1 LYFELTG
8 RRCQHCLAVVFVL
21 ISSCPQDAGN
31 LNNNKDEH
39 MTVYEDERAFWD
51 DIAGKYILKHAE
63 TDHNVDNVIA
73 AASTY
78 ADRMVI
84 ARRKRKSEKVPVG
97 NVPQMSISAAIA
109 V

>member
-1 LYFELTG
+1 
-8 RRCQHCLAVVFVL
+8 
-21 ISSCPQDAGN
+21 
-31 LNNNKDEH
+31 
-39 MTVYEDERAFWD
+39 MTVYEDEWAFWD

-63 TDHNVDNVIA
+63 TDHNVNNVIE

-84 ARRKRKSEKVPVG
+84 ARRKRKSAKVPTG
-97 NVPQMSISAAIA
+97 DVPRMSASASTIVASAA

>member
-1 LYFELTG
+1 
-8 RRCQHCLAVVFVL
+8 
-21 ISSCPQDAGN
+21 

-51 DIAGKYILKHAE
+51 DIAGKYILKHAGI
-63 TDHNVDNVIA
+63 DHNETHIIEA
-73 AASTY
+73 ATVY

-84 ARRKRKSEKVPVG
+84 ARRKRKSEKVPDG
-97 NVPQMSISAAIA
+97 DVPRISATASIA

>member
-1 LYFELTG
+1 
-8 RRCQHCLAVVFVL
+8 
-21 ISSCPQDAGN
+21 
-31 LNNNKDEH
+31 LNKNKEV
-39 MTVYEDERAFWD
+39 MTVYEDEWAFWD

-63 TDHNVDNVIA
+63 TDHNVNNVIE

-84 ARRKRKSEKVPVG
+84 ARRKRKSAKVPAG
-97 NVPQMSISAAIA
+97 DSPRMSASASTIMAAAA